1 MVLRLRRAVSLLG
14 NHSSSSSS
22 SSRSRSSS
30 SSISSFLQ
38 RRSSSTAAA
47 SYLGS
52 PQTQAL
58 AEGVLNGHRLSLSR
72 AITLI
77 ESTRESHRQE
87 AEALLDHV
95 VRERSRRAAA
105 AAMTNNNKPGS
116 RRHNS
121 CSSSTTTTTSTNDE
135 ASSPTKTDKT
145 SRPLRIGIAGPPG
158 AGKSTFIEALGKHLL
173 ENKGLVSFTFRS
185 DGEGSVSPQNA
196 DTHKHK

>member
-1 MVLRLRRAVSLLG
+1 MVLRLRRAVFLLT
-14 NHSSSSSS
+14 NHSS
-22 SSRSRSSS
+22 SRSSS
-30 SSISSFLQ
+30 SSTSSSLSFLQ
-38 RRSSSTAAA
+38 RRHSSSTASAA

-105 AAMTNNNKPGS
+105 AAAMTNKNNKKPGSTS

-121 CSSSTTTTTSTNDE
+121 CSSTSTTATSTNE
-135 ASSPTKTDKT
+135 EVSPPTKTDTT

-173 ENKGLVSFTFRS
+173 DNKGLVGFY
-185 DGEGSVSPQNA
+185 
-196 DTHKHK
+196 